1 MGNEQSDNVDKVNIT
16 PILSGESGTLPDRI
30 LEHKDFIKFNFFNVI
45 EKKYIVFRAILEGLT
60 DSISP
65 EFNPTRYLG
74 RPDNVYTYVG
84 TDRTVAFGFRLYPKT
99 KQELPVLLEKMN
111 YLVGLCYPSYT
122 EQERMIT
129 PFIELT
135 IGDMFVS
142 TPGLL
147 NSLTITV
154 EDASTWEIQEG
165 LQYPHFIS
173 AQCEFQHIGKYVP
186 HNVGKHYDLSWLDEY
201 RKGGRQPLG
210 TFDVDSK
217 MPTRTGFKY
226 IDNIGNVSNQTNDQ
240 QPAE

>member
-1 MGNEQSDNVDKVNIT
+1 MS
-16 PILSGESGTLPDRI
+16 
-30 LEHKDFIKFNFFNVI
+30 
-45 EKKYIVFRAILEGLT
+45 
-60 DSISP
+60 
-65 EFNPTRYLG
+65 
-74 RPDNVYTYVG
+74 
-84 TDRTVAFGFRLYPKT
+84 
-99 KQELPVLLEKMN
+99 
-111 YLVGLCYPSYT
+111 
-122 EQERMIT
+122 
-129 PFIELT
+129 
-135 IGDMFVS
+135 
-142 TPGLL
+142 PGLL